1 MHVTFYLA
9 AAAVLKVHPPLLSS
23 KDNQDSA
30 GSLQTTRGCKKTT
43 GTTTTTTTTTM
54 ARTMPDKTP
63 KMGKKFGEKV

>member
-9 AAAVLKVHPPLLSS
+9 AAAVLKVPPLLSS

-30 GSLQTTRGCKKTT
+30 GSLQTITRCKKTT
-43 GTTTTTTTTTM
+43 GTTTTTTTTTV